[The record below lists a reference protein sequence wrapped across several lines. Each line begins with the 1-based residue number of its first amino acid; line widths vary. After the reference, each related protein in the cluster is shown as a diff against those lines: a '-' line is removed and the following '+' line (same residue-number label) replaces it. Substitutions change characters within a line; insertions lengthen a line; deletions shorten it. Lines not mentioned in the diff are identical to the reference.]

1 MQIIFESRDADGTRM
16 RDVSIDR
23 MRFALRRLS
32 WLVPHAKIQLSDVN
46 GPRGGVDKRCQV
58 ELKTQTAGTLV
69 ISALANN
76 WRTALDQSLA
86 RATKVL
92 THTMQRKQQP
102 VRERSTPQKDLS

>member
-32 WLVPHAKIQLSDVN
+32 GLVPHAKIQLSDVN
-46 GPRGGVDKRCQV
+46 GPRGGVDKLCQV
-58 ELKTQTAGTLV
+58 ELKTNTAGTLV

-76 WRTALDQSLA
+76 WRTALDQTLT

-92 THTMQRKQQP
+92 THTMQRKQKP
-102 VRERSTPQKDLS
+102 SRERGLQLKDAS